1 MVELEK
7 YEKLL
12 IAIDPGDEESGYVV
26 VMHDGEEIR
35 KVLECGKVRNIKI
48 FEVLTRYWEYDLA
61 IEMIA
66 SYGMA
71 VGKSVFDTCVW
82 IGRFQERAKILSY
95 VEYFKLIYRKDEKM
109 NLCGTMKAK
118 DANIRQALIDR
129 YAPNTPNG
137 GKGTVKNPGFFYG
150 FKADI
155 WQAFAVAVTYFDLY
169 VKGSTNQ

>member
-1 MVELEK
+1 MEK
-7 YEKLL
+7 IL
-12 IAIDPGDEESGYVV
+12 IAIDPGNVKSGYVV

-35 KVLECGKVRNIKI
+35 RVYECGKVENEKI
-48 FEVLTRYWEYDLA
+48 FEVLGYNHFDLA

-66 SYGMA
+66 SYGMP
-71 VGKSVFDTCVW
+71 VGKDVFETCIW
-82 IGRFQERAKILSY
+82 IGRFQEHATTLSNL
-95 VEYFKLIYRKDEKM
+95 EDFKLIYRKDEKI
-109 NLCGTMKAK
+109 NICGTLKAN

-129 YAPNTPNG
+129 YAPYVPNK

-150 FKADI
+150 FKTDI

>member
-1 MVELEK
+1 MFERERI
-7 YEKLL
+7 L
-12 IAIDPGDEESGYVV
+12 IAIDPGNVESGYVV
-26 VMHDGEEIR
+26 VIHDGEEIR
-35 KVLECGKVRNIKI
+35 RVHKCGKVENEKI
-48 FEVLTRYWEYDLA
+48 FEVLDYARFDLA

-82 IGRFQERAKILSY
+82 IGRFQQSAELFGGMDD
-95 VEYFKLIYRKDEKM
+95 FKYIYRKEEKT
-109 NLCGTMKAK
+109 NLCGTLKAN

-129 YAPNTPNG
+129 YAPNEPNC
-137 GKGTVKNPGFFYG
+137 GKGTVKKPGFFYG

-169 VKGSTNQ
+169 VKGSTNK